1 MKRNQSATYKFL
13 ITAHVASSDS
23 GACVHLRLS
32 AVSFSFF
39 LAVLARLAV
48 RLLFLFSSVSGR
60 PRLEG
65 AIDLRPCV

>member
-48 RLLFLFSSVSGR
+48 QLLFCFPLCPVD
-60 PRLEG
+60 RLEG